1 MPLISKF
8 FPILTILIYTSYCKE
23 INTGGDKNMNR
34 FTIPR
39 DIYFGGNSLDKLKEL
54 EGKKAALVIGG
65 GSIKKTGN
73 LERIQGLLLEAGIE
87 NRVIEGVNTEPTVQ
101 MVKEGVDV
109 LNDFEPDWVIG
120 IGGGS
125 VMDAAKAMWL
135 FYEHPDLTFKEAAK
149 PFTLPK
155 LRTKAKYAGIPTTS
169 GSAAEISN
177 LSVITDEKTNIKYPL
192 ADFELTPDIAIIDP
206 VMVESMPKHITAYT
220 GMDAFTHCIEAYVA
234 KPRTVFT
241 DALAIEGAA
250 IIKNNLADSY
260 NGDQEARKEMHNAQA
275 MAGMAFAN
283 AVLGNV
289 HSLAHK
295 SGPTFDIPHGCANAI
310 YLPYVIQFNRTV
322 AADRFATIAKRIGLE
337 GNTNDELVDALVSY
351 IRNLNTEMNVPNSLQ
366 EFGVTEE
373 IFNKHVDEM
382 AKNAVTDPC
391 TGTNPRETSIEEMK
405 QLYVSAFYGKDVNF

>member
-1 MPLISKF
+1 
-8 FPILTILIYTSYCKE
+8 
-23 INTGGDKNMNR
+23 MNR

-39 DIYFGGNSLDKLKEL
+39 DIYYGENSLDKLKEL
-54 EGKKAALVIGG
+54 EGQKAALVIGG

-73 LERIQGLLLEAGIE
+73 LERIQGLLLDAGIE

-135 FYEHPDLTFKEAAK
+135 FYEHPSLTFEEAAQ

-155 LRTKAKYAGIPTTS
+155 LRTKAKYVGIPTTS

-206 VMVESMPKHITAYT
+206 VMVESMPKQITAYT
-220 GMDAFTHCIEAYVA
+220 GMDAFTHCVEAYVA

-241 DALAIEGAA
+241 DALAIEGSV
-250 IIKNNLADSY
+250 IVKNNLLDSY
-260 NGDQEARKEMHNAQA
+260 HGDQEARQDMHNAQA

-322 AADRFATIAKRIGLE
+322 VADRFATIAKRLDLE
-337 GNTNDELVDALVSY
+337 GDTNDELVDALVSY
-351 IRNLNTEMNVPNSLQ
+351 IRHLNTEMNVPNSLQ

-373 IFNKHVDEM
+373 LFNKHVDEM
-382 AKNAVTDPC
+382 AKNAMTDPC
-391 TGTNPRETSIEEMK
+391 TGTNPRETSVEEMK